1 LTSRELPESSESY
14 QNIVTASNPSTVIER
29 NLAVKDELETLQQQ
43 VSALDAE
50 WKEVWERFQDSDQ
63 RQQAAFNVS

>member
-1 LTSRELPESSESY
+1 
-14 QNIVTASNPSTVIER
+14 
-29 NLAVKDELETLQQQ
+29 LAVKDELETLQQQ

-63 RQQAAFNVS
+63 CQQAAFNVS